1 MPSFLPA
8 VVASRFSSRSKGK
21 ERVSE
26 RGKPAEIN
34 IGVPMAVRHEGHVSK
49 SGDHKFSPHT
59 RVANQLGDGEVD
71 WLKSEARNS
80 GRAQNSRYD
89 SWADNVN
96 DEEQSARART
106 AWAKAGAAGL
116 AAGKLRARRLRAELA
131 RVDAEL
137 QAAQAELHT
146 RRKTL
151 EHIDA
156 LADAQVSLLPPGWQ
170 EVFDAESG
178 EHYYYHA
185 ETGQTT
191 WEHPAAPPSSAPPS
205 SSLPSG
211 WMEVTDPVSGAVYYF
226 NESTGQTSWD
236 YPGTDLDQGGLAEA
250 SEPSVPTRNAVA
262 VPLWKAIG
270 VPEARASERAADFD
284 EIERAV
290 AAGEFEKAIEL
301 RDKVRLSSGRANS
314 IHQMSADL

>member
-89 SWADNVN
+89 SWADDVN

-116 AAGKLRARRLRAELA
+116 AAGKLR
-131 RVDAEL
+131 
-137 QAAQAELHT
+137 H
-146 RRKTL
+146 
-151 EHIDA
+151 
-156 LADAQVSLLPPGWQ
+156 
-170 EVFDAESG
+170 
-178 EHYYYHA
+178 
-185 ETGQTT
+185 
-191 WEHPAAPPSSAPPS
+191 
-205 SSLPSG
+205 
-211 WMEVTDPVSGAVYYF
+211 
-226 NESTGQTSWD
+226 
-236 YPGTDLDQGGLAEA
+236 
-250 SEPSVPTRNAVA
+250 
-262 VPLWKAIG
+262 
-270 VPEARASERAADFD
+270 ARARP
-284 EIERAV
+284 I
-290 AAGEFEKAIEL
+290 
-301 RDKVRLSSGRANS
+301 
-314 IHQMSADL
+314 

>member
-116 AAGKLRARRLRAELA
+116 AAGSHA
-131 RVDAEL
+131 L
-137 QAAQAELHT
+137 QAATDAMRPTPIGSACSLIGDSMLAMKQA
-146 RRKTL
+146 
-151 EHIDA
+151 D
-156 LADAQVSLLPPGWQ
+156 
-170 EVFDAESG
+170 
-178 EHYYYHA
+178 
-185 ETGQTT
+185 
-191 WEHPAAPPSSAPPS
+191 
-205 SSLPSG
+205 
-211 WMEVTDPVSGAVYYF
+211 
-226 NESTGQTSWD
+226 
-236 YPGTDLDQGGLAEA
+236 
-250 SEPSVPTRNAVA
+250 RN
-262 VPLWKAIG
+262 
-270 VPEARASERAADFD
+270 
-284 EIERAV
+284 
-290 AAGEFEKAIEL
+290 
-301 RDKVRLSSGRANS
+301 
-314 IHQMSADL
+314 